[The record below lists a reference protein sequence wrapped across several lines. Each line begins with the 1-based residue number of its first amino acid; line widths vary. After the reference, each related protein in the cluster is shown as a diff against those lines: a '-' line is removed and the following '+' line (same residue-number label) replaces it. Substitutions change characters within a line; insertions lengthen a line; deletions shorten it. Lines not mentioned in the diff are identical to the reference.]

1 MLRKHLGSKR
11 SAFASS
17 SSSAPNFAVYL
28 GPDHEETPDTHSND
42 ASLSTTG
49 HKSSIP
55 FDKDPY
61 SGKLIAD

>member
-1 MLRKHLGSKR
+1 MSRNHLGSKR

-17 SSSAPNFAVYL
+17 SSSAPNLVVYL
-28 GPDHEETPDTHSND
+28 GPDHEETPDKHSND
-42 ASLSTTG
+42 VSLLTTG

-55 FDKDPY
+55 FDRDPY